1 MKLKLKTGLLILLTL
16 LAVSAAAL
24 AADPFRYA
32 ERSAEIFEGE
42 TLKPELIREGSAL
55 EEGTLTFR
63 STNEKAATVDAEG
76 NITAVKKGNAYIRA
90 TLKIGRRTLTAQLP
104 VKVLRK
110 VTAVTLNTGRMQV
123 YRPEDSL
130 IFDLLRQDTTND
142 VILLSAGKS
151 IELRATVTPADASS
165 KKVEY
170 SSSDE
175 GVLKVG
181 AASAK
186 AMQAGECDLTLTS
199 VQNPEVTST
208 WHVLV
213 VQPARK
219 VTVSSPSGKILNVGE
234 SITLTAEFEP
244 YNTSIQAVTWS
255 SRNPEVATV
264 DENGTVTGLKRGTA
278 TIKAEAADGSGK
290 ADTISLT
297 VAKKPTGIT
306 FRETELYL
314 ATGQNGYVHATVLP
328 QDANEKGVTFSSSD
342 PDIATVTAAGQ
353 VRGVRRGECEI
364 IATSKADPS
373 VTASLP
379 VQVVQKVTK
388 IEFTNSLTIPV
399 RTSGQ
404 LTWDVLPADATIKD
418 VTFTSSNKK
427 VATVDQNGV
436 VTGYTRGTSVITAT
450 ATDGSKR
457 RGTIR
462 VTVTQPVEGM
472 HIQYQL
478 YHVQLEG
485 SRNVKAVIEPSNAN
499 NLNVH
504 FSVDDPNVASVRDSR
519 NIARVRG
526 LREGTTIL
534 TGVTEDGGFT
544 GTTVIRVADYN
555 RAVVVDDLY
564 LEGQNIRMILR
575 NRSDFPV
582 EKVVFQVDTYD
593 EYGDPLVCNADG
605 ASTSFIGSY
614 RMTLNP
620 DEETEH
626 YYFNYGDWVQ
636 PIEKIGTVTLT
647 VLSWTDSEGYTWNI
661 GEEHRPNQTYRRY
674 IKQKT
679 SDEEGNG

>member
-1 MKLKLKTGLLILLTL
+1 M
-16 LAVSAAAL
+16 
-24 AADPFRYA
+24 
-32 ERSAEIFEGE
+32 
-42 TLKPELIREGSAL
+42 
-55 EEGTLTFR
+55 
-63 STNEKAATVDAEG
+63 
-76 NITAVKKGNAYIRA
+76 
-90 TLKIGRRTLTAQLP
+90 
-104 VKVLRK
+104 
-110 VTAVTLNTGRMQV
+110 
-123 YRPEDSL
+123 
-130 IFDLLRQDTTND
+130 
-142 VILLSAGKS
+142 ILLSAGKS

-165 KKVEY
+165 KKVNF

-181 AASAK
+181 ATSAK
-186 AMQAGECDLTLTS
+186 ALQAGECDLTLTS
-199 VQNPEVTST
+199 VQNPEVTRT

-213 VQPARK
+213 VQPTRK
-219 VTVSSPSGKILNVGE
+219 ITVSSPSGKLLNVGE
-234 SITLTAEFEP
+234 SVTLSAEFEP

-264 DENGTVTGLKRGTA
+264 DENGTVTGLRRGNV

-290 ADTISLT
+290 AATISLT
-297 VAKKPTGIT
+297 VARKPTGIT

-314 ATGQNGYVHATVLP
+314 ATGQNGYVHVTVLP

-342 PDIATVTAAGQ
+342 PGIATVNNAGQ

-388 IEFTNSLTIPV
+388 IEFTSSLTIPV
-399 RTSGQ
+399 KTSGQ
-404 LTWDVLPADATIKD
+404 LTWEVLPADATIKD

-450 ATDGSKR
+450 ATDGSR
-457 RGTIR
+457 RKGTIR

-472 HIQYQL
+472 HIQYEL

-526 LREGTTIL
+526 LQEGTTIL
-534 TGVTEDGGFT
+534 TGVTEDGGFS

-575 NRSDFPV
+575 NRSNFPV

-593 EYGDPLVCNADG
+593 AEGNPLVCNADG

-614 RMTLNP
+614 RLTLNP

-626 YYFNYGDWVQ
+626 YRFDYGDWVQ
-636 PIEKIGTVTLT
+636 PIDRIGTVTVT
-647 VLSWTDSEGYTWNI
+647 ILSWTDSEGYTWNVA
-661 GEEHRPNQTYRRY
+661 EDQRPNQTYRRY
-674 IKQKT
+674 IKKET
-679 SDEEGNG
+679 SETEGNG